1 MAAATRGAV
10 AVIDGNVMA
19 INPGEEAK
27 MQMFIWNNIFFS
39 LGFDVRD
46 HYKELGGDAAAFVA
60 PRNDL
65 QGVRVYAAVD
75 LPGLYTLG
83 TVVIDYRCVSRIFY
97 DFFIGMFL
105 VNLFTHFLAEAIA
118 SPRSLLYRVYWNANK
133 TNRWSMGRSISER
146 RFSRILSILNW

>member
-83 TVVIDYRCVSRIFY
+83 TVVIDYRCVSRISY
-97 DFFIGMFL
+97 DFLIGMFL

-118 SPRSLLYRVYWNANK
+118 SLHSLLYRVYWNANK
-133 TNRWSMGRSISER
+133 TNRWSTGRSISGR